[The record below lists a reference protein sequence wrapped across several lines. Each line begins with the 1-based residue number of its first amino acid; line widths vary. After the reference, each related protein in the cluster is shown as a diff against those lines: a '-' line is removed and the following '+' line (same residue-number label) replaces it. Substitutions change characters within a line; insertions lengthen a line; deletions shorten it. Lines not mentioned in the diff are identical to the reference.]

1 MGRKT
6 MQSLPGGPLKNR
18 LNIVISRSNLQTEGF
33 QIENDISSAIQNAAQ
48 FSPDEVFI
56 IGGEQ
61 IYRQTLEITDRLYIT
76 KVHHAFENTDAF
88 YPEFNTDLYK
98 EIFREFHP
106 KDEKHAYDF
115 EFIIYEKI

>member
-1 MGRKT
+1 

-18 LNIVISRSNLQTEGF
+18 LNIVISRSNLQVEGF
-33 QIENDISSAIQNAAQ
+33 EVKNNIGEAIENAAQ

-61 IYRQTLEITDRLYIT
+61 IYRQTLEIADRLYIT
-76 KVHHAFENTDAF
+76 KIHHAFENTDAF
-88 YPEFNTDLYK
+88 YPEINTDLYN